1 MTARRITVR
10 EYARLTTRQVAQTL
24 DCAQVPPSAF
34 DWLCELQAS
43 FSRSG
48 ATLLQQDGQQALKLD
63 SHVGVIETPCG
74 TQLEILPKHTGQ
86 DDDPAAARKLLQRML
101 QTVLDLPARQS
112 GPASLRLFDDVP
124 LSEWV
129 MRQFLQGLDHLVK
142 RGVRFDYQRVE
153 EEQRFLRGQLNV
165 VAQMRQPPGRQHHF
179 QIRHDVFLADR
190 AENRLLRLALER
202 VCKSTREAQNWRL
215 AHALRGLLQEIPAS
229 RNIGQDFR
237 YWQNNRL
244 MAHYQPLRPWCE
256 LILGE
261 QSPLAVSGDWRGIS
275 LLFPME
281 KLFEK
286 YVEVMLRRQ
295 LPPSATLL
303 AQRRWHCLCTH
314 EHEPLFELRP
324 DLLLQQ
330 DGRTWVLDA
339 KWKLLDAR
347 NQKGKYGLSQADFYQ
362 LYAYGQKYLGGQ
374 GEMLLIYPRSEGFQ
388 QPMAP
393 FYFSEHLR
401 LWVVPFDLE
410 TDTLCLGNSLR
421 LPWLPSRAAP
431 NQHALPPGS
440 QPAGPAPD
448 VTACDWLPANTR
460 DLLQ

>member
-10 EYARLTTRQVAQTL
+10 EHARLTTAPVAQTL

-74 TQLEILPKHTGQ
+74 TQLEILPKHTAQG
-86 DDDPAAARKLLQRML
+86 DDLLAARRLLQHML
-101 QTVLDLPARQS
+101 QTVLDLPTRQS
-112 GPASLRLFDDVP
+112 GPANLRLFDHVP

-129 MRQFLQGLDHLVK
+129 MRQFLQGLDQLVK

-179 QIRHDVFLADR
+179 LIRHDVFLADR

-202 VCKSTREAQNWRL
+202 VCKSTREAENWRL
-215 AHALRGLLQEIPAS
+215 AHALRGLLLEVPPS
-229 RNIGQDFR
+229 RDIGQDFR
-237 YWQNNRL
+237 QWQNDRL
-244 MAHYQPLRPWCE
+244 MAHYRPLRPWCE

-295 LPPSATLL
+295 LPLSARLL
-303 AQRRWHCLCTH
+303 PQCARHSLCRH
-314 EHEPLFELRP
+314 KDKPLFALRP
-324 DLLLQQ
+324 DLLLEQH
-330 DGRTWVLDA
+330 GRTWVLDA
-339 KWKLLDAR
+339 KWKLLDDS
-347 NQKGKYGLSQADFYQ
+347 NQKDKYGLSQADFYQ

-374 GEMLLIYPRSEGFQ
+374 GEMLLIYPRTEGFQ
-388 QPMAP
+388 QPLPP
-393 FYFSEHLR
+393 FDFSSELR
-401 LWVVPFDLE
+401 LWVVPFDLQ
-410 TDTLCLGNSLR
+410 TDTLCLGNSLQ
-421 LPWLPSRAAP
+421 LPWLPAKQQETNQPSHLVTSRLSA
-431 NQHALPPGS
+431 
-440 QPAGPAPD
+440 
-448 VTACDWLPANTR
+448 
-460 DLLQ
+460 